1 MSFVEIHPENP
12 QTRLVDRVVDV
23 LNTGGLVAIP
33 TDSGYALACV
43 LGNKS
48 GIDRIRA
55 IRRLDEKHN
64 YSLLCDTFARLG
76 DLVIMDNSQF
86 RAMKASTPGPYTF
99 ILPGTKEVPRMTLNK
114 KKHTIGVRIPE
125 HRVVQAILS
134 ALGQPL
140 VASSLILPGQSDV
153 MSDGFEVDDKIGSQ
167 VDLVVVAPVGGDE
180 ATSVIDYT
188 DGSARIARRG
198 AGDLSLWE

>member
-23 LNTGGLVAIP
+23 LNSGGLVAIP

-48 GIDRIRA
+48 GIDRIRV

-64 YSLLCDTFARLG
+64 YSLL
-76 DLVIMDNSQF
+76 

-114 KKHTIGVRIPE
+114 KKHTIGVRIPD
-125 HRVVQAILS
+125 HRVVQSILS

>member
-1 MSFVEIHPENP
+1 MSFVELHPENP
-12 QTRLVDRVVDV
+12 QRRIVDRVVEL
-23 LNTGGLVAIP
+23 LNDGGLIAVP
-33 TDSGYALACV
+33 TDSGYALACA
-43 LGNKS
+43 LGNKT

-55 IRRLDEKHN
+55 IRKLDEKHN
-64 YSLLCDTFARLG
+64 FSLLCDSFARLG

-114 KKHTIGVRIPE
+114 KKHTIGVRIPD

-140 VASSLILPGQSDV
+140 VASSLILPGEETV
-153 MSDGFEVDDKIGSQ
+153 MNDGFDVDDTIGTQ
-167 VDLVVVAPVGGDE
+167 VDLVVVAPVAGDE
-180 ATSVIDYT
+180 ATTVIDYT
-188 DGSARIARRG
+188 DGFGRIARRG

>member
-12 QTRLVDRVVDV
+12 QTRLVDRIVDV
-23 LNTGGLVAIP
+23 LNSGGLVAIP

-48 GIDRIRA
+48 GIDRIRV

-99 ILPGTKEVPRMTLNK
+99 ILPGTKEVPRMTLN
-114 KKHTIGVRIPE
+114 
-125 HRVVQAILS
+125 
-134 ALGQPL
+134 
-140 VASSLILPGQSDV
+140 
-153 MSDGFEVDDKIGSQ
+153 
-167 VDLVVVAPVGGDE
+167 
-180 ATSVIDYT
+180 
-188 DGSARIARRG
+188 
-198 AGDLSLWE
+198 